1 MFAKGL
7 RKFLYAGALL
17 ALAPIMARAE
27 DDKPAPEKIGNPAVS
42 SAAPAT
48 QKVRVCEMV
57 PTWVEENRT
66 VYRQV
71 QKEETYTVNQVSY
84 VNTPV
89 QKQVTCYERTCETV
103 METRCVTKRIP
114 CWEEK
119 TEMVSRWK
127 LQQVTEMQQKTVRG
141 GHYECCTVPAGQS
154 VLDRLCGKCP
164 DPCATKTVRKWVPE
178 CHTECVPVC
187 RTKLV
192 KVCEPC
198 TRKVCTYKCV
208 QENVTCPVQKVKCV
222 AVQKTVTVN
231 ECRKVC
237 TPVQCKRTV
246 CVCEPVCEKVRV
258 CKMVP
263 NWVEK
268 EVACAPAA
276 QACAPACAPA
286 CDSGCKGGLFSG
298 LRGRLGNRG
307 CNSGCGAACG
317 AATACCK

>member
-27 DDKPAPEKIGNPAVS
+27 DDKAPAAEKVGAPAVTS
-42 SAAPAT
+42 TTT

-66 VYRQV
+66 VYKQV
-71 QKEETYTVNQVSY
+71 QKEETYTVNKVET
-84 VNTPV
+84 VVTPV
-89 QKQVTCYERTCETV
+89 QKQVTCYERVCETV

-119 TEMVSRWK
+119 TEMVTRWK
-127 LQQVTEMQQKTVRG
+127 VEKVTEMKTRTVRG
-141 GHYECCTVPAGQS
+141 GHWECCTVPAGQS
-154 VLDRLCGKCP
+154 ILDRLCGKCP

-208 QENVTCPVQKVKCV
+208 TEQVQCPVQKVKCV

-231 ECRKVC
+231 ECKKVC
-237 TPVQCKRTV
+237 VPVQCKRTV
-246 CVCEPVCEKVRV
+246 CVCEPVCEKVKV

-263 NWVEK
+263 TWVEK
-268 EVACAPAA
+268 EVACAPACA
-276 QACAPACAPA
+276 PACQPACAPA
-286 CDSGCKGGLFSG
+286 CDPCGRRSFFGNFRGLF
-298 LRGRLGNRG
+298 NR

-317 AATACCK
+317 AAASCCN